1 MKAIVAIAAVS
12 VLALSVSAPAPALA
26 GNGGAVAAGVVGG
39 LAVGAIIGSQANR
52 NYYSGPSYVDQ
63 PAYVVDPGYRQ
74 CHIERQEV
82 VDGYGNIRVRRIR
95 VCD

>member
-12 VLALSVSAPAPALA
+12 VLALSVSASEPAFARD
-26 GNGGAVAAGVVGG
+26 GGAIAAGVIGG
-39 LAVGAIIGSQANR
+39 LAVGAIVGSQANR

-63 PAYVVDPGYRQ
+63 PAYVADPGYRR
-74 CHIERQEV
+74 CHMERQEFE
-82 VDGYGNIRVRRIR
+82 DSYGNLRVRRIR